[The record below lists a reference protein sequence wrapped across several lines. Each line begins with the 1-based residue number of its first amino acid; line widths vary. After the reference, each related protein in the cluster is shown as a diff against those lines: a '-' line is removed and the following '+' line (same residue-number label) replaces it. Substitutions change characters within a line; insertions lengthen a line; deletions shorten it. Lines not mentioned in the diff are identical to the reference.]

1 MLIGFNAPVAGPLT
15 EPEALAWT
23 APEGKAMGF
32 EYLAFIDHIAR
43 SARSGVS
50 HIDFG
55 FGGSTTDEMQAT
67 MKQFPRRGF
76 GADLTSRTLPAFIDA
91 ACVSGAFGEFA

>member
-32 EYLAFIDHIAR
+32 DYLAFIDHIAR
-43 SARSGVS
+43 SARTGVS

-55 FGGSTTDEMQAT
+55 FGGSTTDEMLTT
-67 MKQFPRRGF
+67 MRFPRRGF
-76 GADLTSRTLPAFIDA
+76 GANLTSRTFSAFIDA
-91 ACVSGAFGEFA
+91 ACASGAFGEFA

>member
-32 EYLAFIDHIAR
+32 DYLAFIDHIAR
-43 SARSGVS
+43 SARTGVS

-55 FGGSTTDEMQAT
+55 FGGSTTDEMLTT
-67 MKQFPRRGF
+67 MRFPRRGF
-76 GADLTSRTLPAFIDA
+76 GANLTSRPFSAFIDA
-91 ACVSGAFGEFA
+91 ACASGAFGEFA

>member
-32 EYLAFIDHIAR
+32 DYLAFIDHIAR

-55 FGGSTTDEMQAT
+55 FGGSTTDEMLTT
-67 MKQFPRRGF
+67 MKRFHDEVL
-76 GADLTSRTLPAFIDA
+76 ART
-91 ACVSGAFGEFA
+91 

>member
-32 EYLAFIDHIAR
+32 DYLAFIDHIAR

-50 HIDFG
+50 
-55 FGGSTTDEMQAT
+55 
-67 MKQFPRRGF
+67 P
-76 GADLTSRTLPAFIDA
+76 
-91 ACVSGAFGEFA
+91 FGEFA